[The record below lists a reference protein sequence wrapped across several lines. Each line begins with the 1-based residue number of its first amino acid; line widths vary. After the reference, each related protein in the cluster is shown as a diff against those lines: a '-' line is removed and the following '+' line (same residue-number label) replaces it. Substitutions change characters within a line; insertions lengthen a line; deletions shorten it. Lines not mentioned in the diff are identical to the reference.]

1 MTDTSEKISAAIT
14 DNLSGQAKDVPG
26 SKTDATENKT
36 ADDKGSTPEKVAAP
50 TSDKKEKEEQPK
62 LFEKLFGNDAPDGK
76 FLKFGSFLS
85 LHEILPARF
94 TPAGAPQ

>member
-50 TSDKKEKEEQPK
+50 TSDKKEKEERLDPR
-62 LFEKLFGNDAPDGK
+62 LSALDDFSWEEDEDEK
-76 FLKFGSFLS
+76 
-85 LHEILPARF
+85 
-94 TPAGAPQ
+94 